1 MNSMVKE
8 ITIPSELRNPFFFPS
23 EKLIWKEEFAYK
35 LNLGF
40 PFFYEAAYFSGID
53 AIKPWENAEQYVPI
67 IFKEWKA
74 VKENLLELFEKRDS
88 VGALQ
93 PMKKGIGIFLQAV
106 FWSNHVPARLN
117 GLNFDKLKVKPINVY
132 ERLEFIMNRPGN
144 YHSFIQLSELMAEQE
159 KQFVKHMALK
169 KRG

>member
-1 MNSMVKE
+1 M
-8 ITIPSELRNPFFFPS
+8 
-23 EKLIWKEEFAYK
+23 
-35 LNLGF
+35 
-40 PFFYEAAYFSGID
+40 
-53 AIKPWENAEQYVPI
+53 
-67 IFKEWKA
+67 
-74 VKENLLELFEKRDS
+74 
-88 VGALQ
+88 GALQ

-169 KRG
+169 KEADFSLSASFYT